1 MAKHKNSNN
10 AIGNFCIYQILFE
23 GKVYKV
29 GKADFDR
36 ITKFSGIPTR
46 IHQQI
51 RILSEK
57 HETKTVTHV
66 ILETL
71 LGVSTLDAKRME
83 KKLLRLTYKINNEIP
98 EGNKKSFKP

>member
-1 MAKHKNSNN
+1 MTKHKNSHD
-10 AIGNFCIYQILFE
+10 AVGNFCIYQILFD

-29 GKADFDR
+29 GKADYDR
-36 ITKFSGIPTR
+36 ITKSSGISTR

-57 HETKTVTHV
+57 YETKTVTHV

-71 LGVSTLDAKRME
+71 FGVSTLDAKRME
-83 KKLLRLTYKINNEIP
+83 KK
-98 EGNKKSFKP
+98 SCA